1 MWRKWAGLEK
11 KREATFRD
19 HPFILRNNCQ
29 SIGIDM
35 SRYRL
40 TVAFLLLEAVAAFG
54 LRLSTRLS
62 ARATNFQ
69 DADVECSSEGGKW
82 NVPGSSVISKSNLVS
97 SDLTAADFPAI
108 ELWSDSF
115 KLMIKCSF
123 AKASALEVTSLVDQ
137 LEQRNPRH
145 FRAKLILRFFIRQ
158 KLAELLR
165 DDAASYAAT
174 AQFLSPSRLPRELL
188 PNVQFLVPFN
198 PNRAKKSAAA
208 AAAPADM
215 TPDCSLPAV
224 EFQDSPLDNI
234 LLGVFRGIVQDETK
248 FKSPQK
254 GIKGLLEE
262 GKTYMLSVEG
272 AVVENQHAFVKRTL
286 GRLMTPFLPPFYR
299 LFMAGIVP
307 SAERGDPDWLVSL
320 FASINSSLPGK
331 PLVPGK
337 QIGPWFYA
345 PALTSWVTPPLLQFL
360 VGPSRA
366 NFRKDGELG
375 GLIVEKC
382 KFLQESGCKGLC
394 LHQCKIPAQDFFAET
409 LGLSLSVEPNFAT
422 QECQWSW
429 GVEALP
435 HEADPAWPQGCL
447 AGCPTRQEINLKA
460 SL

>member
-1 MWRKWAGLEK
+1 MLY
-11 KREATFRD
+11 
-19 HPFILRNNCQ
+19 
-29 SIGIDM
+29 
-35 SRYRL
+35 YRL
-40 TVAFLLLEAVAAFG
+40 IVGVLLLEVATAYG
-54 LRLSTRLS
+54 LRLSTRLFS
-62 ARATNFQ
+62 ARTTNFN
-69 DADVECSSEGGKW
+69 DADVECSSEGGNWK
-82 NVPGSSVISKSNLVS
+82 VPGSSVVSKSNLVS
-97 SDLTAADFPAI
+97 SDLTAADFPNI

-115 KLMIKCSF
+115 KLLWNCVGS
-123 AKASALEVTSLVDQ
+123 KASALGVTSLVDQ
-137 LEQRNPRH
+137 LEQSNPRH
-145 FRAKLILRFFIRQ
+145 FRAKLILRFFIRE

-174 AQFLSPSRLPRELL
+174 AQFLSPGRIPRELL
-188 PNVQFLVPFN
+188 PNVQFLVPSN

-208 AAAPADM
+208 ATAAASDT

-224 EFQDSPLDNI
+224 EFQDSPLDNV
-234 LLGVFRGIVQDETK
+234 LLGVFRGLVQDETK

-331 PLVPGK
+331 PLAPGK

-345 PALTSWVTPPLLQFL
+345 PALTSWVTPTFLQFL

-394 LHQCKIPAQDFFAET
+394 LHQCKIPAQEFFAET

-460 SL
+460 AL